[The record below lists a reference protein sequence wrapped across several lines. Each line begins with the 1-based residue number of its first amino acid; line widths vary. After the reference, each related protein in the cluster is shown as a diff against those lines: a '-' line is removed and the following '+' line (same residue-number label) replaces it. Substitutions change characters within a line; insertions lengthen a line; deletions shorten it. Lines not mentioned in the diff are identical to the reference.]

1 MKISIRTRI
10 AGLVLM
16 LFLLPAMAGAIE
28 LSEIETRL
36 MNDISRYIDVKPEGQ
51 TLKFFEHAMRSNS
64 VALRGLAAIIMTRHY
79 GQRFQGLLL
88 RSFTLNTEN
97 DSFAQEKKVLV
108 RLENIDRLLKSF
120 APLLQKLDDE
130 RVQQLFLF
138 FHFRHKNV
146 WLLGKT
152 GEELSLASFYRISVF
167 SRFFGARTDVMKLAA
182 LADLK
187 K

>member
-1 MKISIRTRI
+1 MKILIRTKI
-10 AGLVLM
+10 ACLALVLF
-16 LFLLPAMAGAIE
+16 LFPALAGAIE

-51 TLKFFEHAMRSNS
+51 ALKFFEHAIRSNS
-64 VALRGLAAIIMTRHY
+64 VALRGLAAIIMNRHY

-97 DSFAQEKKVLV
+97 DGFAREKKILV
-108 RLENIDRLLKSF
+108 RLENTARLLKSF
-120 APLLQKLDDE
+120 TPSLDKLDDE
-130 RVQQLFLF
+130 RVRQLFLF

-167 SRFFGARTDVMKLAA
+167 SRFFGDKIDVMKLAA
-182 LADLK
+182 LADIK